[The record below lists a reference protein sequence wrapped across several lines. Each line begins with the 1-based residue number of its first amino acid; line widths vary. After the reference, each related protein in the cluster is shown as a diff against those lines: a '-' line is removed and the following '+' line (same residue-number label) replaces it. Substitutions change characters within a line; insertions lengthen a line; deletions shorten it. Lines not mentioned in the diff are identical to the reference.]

1 MDSKHRALIVDDQPD
16 IRKLTQMTMELG
28 NFELYETDNGADALR
43 LARQLRPAVMLLD
56 VMLPGGLDGYQVC
69 EQIKADAL
77 LREAIK
83 VILVTARGQRTDI
96 ERGHAA
102 GCDAYLVK
110 PFSPMDLLATA
121 TRLVAC

>member
-121 TRLVAC
+121 TRLVAR